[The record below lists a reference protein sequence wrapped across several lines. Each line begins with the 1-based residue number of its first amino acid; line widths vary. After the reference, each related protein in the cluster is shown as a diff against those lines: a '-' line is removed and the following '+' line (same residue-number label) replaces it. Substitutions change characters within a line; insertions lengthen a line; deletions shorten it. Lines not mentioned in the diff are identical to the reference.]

1 MIFIR
6 TDSNLTIS
14 GGHIMRCLAIAKEL
28 MKLGIPVC
36 FLIADTNPVHILD
49 ESGVPYVILYSNW
62 MDLSIETE
70 QVRKLLE
77 KENHPVLLIDT
88 YQITKEYVNKL
99 HPYCK
104 IAYLGS
110 KLEPLGELDLL
121 INYSSA
127 IDYDFYK
134 NNYDNRTT
142 LLLGPLYTPLRE
154 EFQNIKPMYRE
165 QVARILVTTGNTDRY
180 HMVDTLIRDLYSMTK
195 IKQIK
200 LDVIVGPMFEDK
212 DELHK
217 KYDNDP
223 NVILHDNV
231 KSMAEIMK
239 TCDLAI
245 SANGTTVYEL
255 SAVGLPT
262 ISFAMVE
269 EQVKSAK
276 ALSDQGVIDY
286 CGHSYEN
293 PSECVKQIIKRTL
306 HYLINNKERIELAKK
321 AHKLIGGNGIHIIS
335 KTLCSLQTT
344 AIR

>member
-1 MIFIR
+1 M
-6 TDSNLTIS
+6 
-14 GGHIMRCLAIAKEL
+14 
-28 MKLGIPVC
+28 
-36 FLIADTNPVHILD
+36 
-49 ESGVPYVILYSNW
+49 
-62 MDLSIETE
+62 
-70 QVRKLLE
+70 
-77 KENHPVLLIDT
+77 
-88 YQITKEYVNKL
+88 
-99 HPYCK
+99 
-104 IAYLGS
+104 
-110 KLEPLGELDLL
+110 
-121 INYSSA
+121 
-127 IDYDFYK
+127 
-134 NNYDNRTT
+134 
-142 LLLGPLYTPLRE
+142 
-154 EFQNIKPMYRE
+154 
-165 QVARILVTTGNTDRY
+165 ARILVTTGNTDRY
-180 HMVDTLIRDLYSMTK
+180 HMVDTLIRDLYSVTK

-200 LDVIVGPMFEDK
+200 LDVIVGTMFEDK

-306 HYLINNKERIELAKK
+306 PLLFRTHDATLLMLLEFFKILREQSATAKSGDSSETLI
-321 AHKLIGGNGIHIIS
+321 IIS
-335 KTLCSLQTT
+335 SFSNKSPFSPYSPNIALTTVNTL
-344 AIR
+344 